1 MADAGPTIG
10 GAVQAQQPRPG
21 DTSPKGAQHFWQSLS
36 DTIRRAVNLRIV
48 TLIGDAKVTGDLT
61 QLIVAAPDPTGT
73 SSIVTDINLIGGDIT
88 QIISEK
94 LMGADAAEVR
104 AAHEAVVK
112 QSQEIVTRNVQI
124 LVSVAK
130 ELGDKLQLLPPPST
144 GPARP

>member
-1 MADAGPTIG
+1 MADAGPTVG
-10 GAVQAQQPRPG
+10 GAIQALQSRAS
-21 DTSPKGAQHFWQSLS
+21 DTSPRGAQHFWQTLS
-36 DTIRRAVNLRIV
+36 DTIRRAVNLRVV
-48 TLIGDAKVTGDLT
+48 TLVGDAKVTGDLT
-61 QLIVAAPDPTGT
+61 QLSIAAPDPAGT
-73 SSIVTDINLIGGDIT
+73 SSMVTDINLVGGDIT

-104 AAHEAVVK
+104 AAHEAALK

-144 GPARP
+144 GPARQ